1 MRLKKLNTKDS
12 FKMELRWIITDN
24 HIRIE
29 KKDEIRELLIVN
41 RISSFCFVGYE
52 ERQLPLLFIWSFV
65 LAEFHNITDFAIQN
79 VTQHFNRVDVYVLV
93 SFQSGQLSGTHTIV
107 VDELVL
113 GDSSLFQQRP

>member
-1 MRLKKLNTKDS
+1 MRKQ
-12 FKMELRWIITDN
+12 IITDN

-29 KKDEIRELLIVN
+29 KKDETRELLIVN

-52 ERQLPLLFIWSFV
+52 ERKPPLLFIWSFV
-65 LAEFHNITDFAIQN
+65 LAEFHNITDLAIQN
-79 VTQHFNRVDVYVLV
+79 VTQHFKRVDVYVLI